1 MSKQAQVGIFALVA
15 LGLLFGVF
23 FTITDFA
30 TRHSGY
36 RIGVHFNTAAGLH
49 SGALVYFSGVT
60 AGTVDSI
67 DLLPDH
73 TVDVILAVNKDID
86 IPRDSK
92 FLIQAPLTG
101 DPNLVIL
108 PPPPPPRPPG
118 IVGPTPAP
126 TPAALLA
133 REVLPIDQ
141 QPQGASTATIAD
153 LLEQGQGE
161 VKRLDV
167 MLAELQKREPA
178 MLNELQT
185 TLANANQLTTTANE
199 QVRSLFGALQPA
211 VARASDNIVQL
222 TDTLNQTV
230 TSNSS
235 KVDTLLTSLNGT
247 AVSLNQSINA
257 LKSIATNPNVKQ
269 NLLDTT
275 KSVAQTTRILSQ
287 LTSDLRQITGNPQTQ
302 SQLRDTVAQ
311 LDAATQKANSL
322 LASLGGVSHVY
333 GVDTG
338 ATPAPSGGGGAPPNG
353 PPAGPGGVSP
363 QLKNKLSGI
372 ARNLYQ
378 IQVRVSALSPQ
389 YAYGPNP
396 LLTADRGPQA
406 DFNMLFLPKANA
418 SLLVGANNIGT
429 STTTWNFA
437 ELANLGGGFRVG
449 GGVLYSQ
456 LGVLGSYWRDR
467 IGVEGRL
474 YNLRLPTFDAYL
486 NAKVTPLAQLFL
498 GERDIT
504 RPDRRTVFGLQLNF

>member
-1 MSKQAQVGIFALVA
+1 MSKQAQVGAFALIA
-15 LGLLFGVF
+15 LALLFGVF

-60 AGTVDSI
+60 AGSVDSI
-67 DLLPDH
+67 ELLPDH
-73 TVDVILAVNKDID
+73 TVDVILAINNDID

-108 PPPPPPRPPG
+108 PPSPPPRPPG

-141 QPQGASTATIAD
+141 QPQGTSSATIAD

-185 TLANANQLTTTANE
+185 TLANANQLTANAND
-199 QVRSLFGALQPA
+199 QVRSLFGTLQPA
-211 VARASDNIVQL
+211 VSRATDNIVAL

-230 TSNSS
+230 SSNSG
-235 KVDTLLTSLNGT
+235 KIDTLLTTLNGT
-247 AVSLNQSINA
+247 AVSLHESIDA
-257 LKSIATNPNVKQ
+257 LKSVATNRNVKQ
-269 NLLDTT
+269 NLVDTT
-275 KSVAQTTRILSQ
+275 RNIAQATQTLSQ
-287 LTSDLRQITGNPQTQ
+287 LTNDLRQITGNPQTQ

-322 LASLGGVSHVY
+322 LAALGGVSHVS

-338 ATPAPSGGGGAPPNG
+338 ATPSPGGGGGAPPNA
-353 PPAGPGGVSP
+353 PPAGPAGVSP
-363 QLKNKLSGI
+363 SIKSKISGI
-372 ARNLYQ
+372 AR
-378 IQVRVSALSPQ
+378 
-389 YAYGPNP
+389 
-396 LLTADRGPQA
+396 
-406 DFNMLFLPKANA
+406 
-418 SLLVGANNIGT
+418 
-429 STTTWNFA
+429 
-437 ELANLGGGFRVG
+437 
-449 GGVLYSQ
+449 
-456 LGVLGSYWRDR
+456 
-467 IGVEGRL
+467 
-474 YNLRLPTFDAYL
+474 
-486 NAKVTPLAQLFL
+486 
-498 GERDIT
+498 
-504 RPDRRTVFGLQLNF
+504 